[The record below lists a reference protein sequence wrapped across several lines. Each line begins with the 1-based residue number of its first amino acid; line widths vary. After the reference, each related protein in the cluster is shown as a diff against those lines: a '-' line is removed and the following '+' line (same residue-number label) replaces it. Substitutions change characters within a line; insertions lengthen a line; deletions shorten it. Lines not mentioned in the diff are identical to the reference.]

1 MNISS
6 IHLTN
11 TLHRHSEHGAALV
24 FYIITLIVLG
34 VLSAGML
41 TLFSTATSIT
51 TSLNHSKYAYY
62 MAESGVRYG
71 ASMMKSDNTLAA
83 KMALINSIPDY
94 TVDTAQG
101 FELEV
106 YALGTLT
113 SKDDEHTTPGGYQLV
128 VAQPGDQ
135 PFPPNFSIPLFGA
148 PDDRVRATKAILDGS
163 TSGQDSTSVE
173 LTSVASDGKTLTINV
188 KNSMKVLEGEMIQL
202 ACIPVKQMS
211 VSGDGFDIE
220 VRACGV
226 IFPPRNGLV
235 QIYTESKG
243 KLTPCT
249 FTYDL
254 RKKNSSGTYTLTN
267 MKVVDEGPGS
277 NKWPAC
283 AGTIKAKDSTGVR
296 LSSMANQNITLTA
309 TGYSGPERVTR
320 ELAAN
325 TIAKEGTRKP
335 KGRITHDD
343 DHHLVTSDES
353 KEPIKKTSE
362 GIELGRNVKYAF
374 GGLWYKGTK
383 RDINIYCIDGECELG
398 TGMRIFFTVQFTKR
412 QADGFV
418 YALPSGALNTYNS
431 IGGDS
436 AMGELLAYAGDSRVY
451 PSADGSYSEFIQK
464 WVDPERNGIQPPK
477 IGTEFDT
484 ARNYNGGNYVCAV
497 SSGQWD
503 NTRIDP
509 DLGGSTQDNHI
520 AYVFWGDDTGGS
532 GCTHGFDCKDQ
543 VSTTGQ
549 SATLEGLNTYD
560 DNMHGRDSSTPNGL
574 NLGGASNVFTATN
587 DMQKW
592 FTVQSTGSTRRYAV
606 RIEVHRAIRPDDDPV
621 SPHVG
626 TYGYKVKTWV
636 YRFDGI
642 DWKTI
647 KNAYHVYNYSNPYLT
662 NDNFLIADL
671 NRDLTTGAF
680 DSYCAAGKISCPVL
694 VQSFWLETSLHEL
707 LNTILLGF
715 TQGTGASTQFATIHD
730 YEVKFRSPSDMSEIC
745 SYPLKADA
753 LTLCK

>member
-1 MNISS
+1 MN
-6 IHLTN
+6 T
-11 TLHRHSEHGAALV
+11 TLGVRNIVRNSPEHGAALV

-71 ASMMKSDNTLAA
+71 TSMMKSDNTLAV
-83 KMALINSIPDY
+83 KMALINSISDY

-101 FELEV
+101 FELDV

-113 SKDDEHTTPGGYQLV
+113 SKEDEHTTPGGYQLV

-202 ACIPVKQMS
+202 ACLPAKQMN

-254 RKKNSSGTYTLTN
+254 RKKNSSGTYTMTN

-283 AGTIKAKDSTGVR
+283 AGTIKTKDSTGVR

-320 ELAAN
+320 ELGAN

-335 KGRITHDD
+335 KDSITHDD
-343 DHHLVTSDES
+343 EHHLVTSDPS
-353 KEPIKKTSE
+353 KFPIKKDYR
-362 GIELGRNVKYAF
+362 GIILGGGEHYAF
-374 GGLWYKGTK
+374 GAYWYKGSK
-383 RDINIYCIDGECELG
+383 RGINLYCIDGECELG
-398 TGMRIFFTVQFTKR
+398 TGMRIFFTVQFQQKD
-412 QADGFV
+412 ADGFV
-418 YALPSGALNTYNS
+418 YALPSGALNTYES

-436 AMGELLAYAGDSRVY
+436 AMGEMLAYAGDSRVY
-451 PSADGSYSEFIQK
+451 TNADGTYSEFIQK
-464 WVDPERNGIQPPK
+464 WVDPERNGLQPPK
-477 IGTEFDT
+477 IGIEFDT
-484 ARNYNGGNYVCAV
+484 YKNAWGGSCVCNK
-497 SSGQWD
+497 SSGKVD
-503 NTRIDP
+503 GTRNDP
-509 DLGGSTQDNHI
+509 NRDHI

-549 SATLEGLNTYD
+549 SATPEGLNTYD
-560 DNMHGRDSSTPNGL
+560 DNMHGPNSSTPNGL
-574 NLGGASNVFTATN
+574 NLGGLSNVFTATN

-592 FTVQSTGSTRRYAV
+592 YTTYSSGSTTRYAV
-606 RIEVHRAIRPDDDPV
+606 RIELHRAIRPDEDPA

-626 TYGYKVKTWV
+626 KYGYKVKTWV
-636 YRFDGI
+636 YDVHAP
-642 DWKTI
+642 DWRPIQEKYR
-647 KNAYHVYNYSNPYLT
+647 NYNYSDASLI
-662 NDNFLIADL
+662 DNNLIADL
-671 NRDLTTGAF
+671 NRDFTNDAF
-680 DSYCAAGKISCPVL
+680 DSFCASSKISCPVL
-694 VQSFWLETSLHEL
+694 VQSFWLETSLHQL
-707 LNTILLGF
+707 LDTILLGF
-715 TQGTGASTQFATIHD
+715 TQGTGAATQIASIYD

-745 SYPLKADA
+745 SYPLKAGA
-753 LTLCK
+753 PTVCN